1 MKSFA
6 SLTLAHRKICDESA
20 HIPTLDELIADD
32 LGFQR
37 TVVRLVTS
45 AWHTNRGIFTQR
57 ALLFL
62 KRDSIGFNILE
73 EDCANIGAPEVT
85 QNILFENHPD
95 GLYEVVT
102 CNESRDWESG
112 YIEEYDYQLIPYVRE
127 PR

>member
-1 MKSFA
+1 MKTSKFA
-6 SLTLAHRKICDESA
+6 KT
-20 HIPTLDELIADD
+20 IADV
-32 LGFQR
+32 LGGDSLGAFIQPNPDYVPQR

-45 AWHTNRGIFTQR
+45 AWRTNRGIFTQR